1 MSPTRQR
8 HMHQHKSA
16 HRARGP
22 GQVLRRLVRP
32 TCSDDIQ
39 GDDHNNDE
47 DDHDDVQRF
56 VWSSQTIFKV
66 VIVKIVVIIM
76 RRVTRLSCQKLFK
89 VMIKMMIMTMML
101 RMTMTMFKDLFV
113 KSIVKLFKAQQR
125 ARESGSSA
133 EEKKPWFTYLSF
145 QSVHD
150 PLQVI
155 SL

>member
-1 MSPTRQR
+1 
-8 HMHQHKSA
+8 MHQHKSA

-32 TCSDDIQ
+32 TGSDDIQGGDHENSGDNYEEGDSLVDIQ

-89 VMIKMMIMTMML
+89 VMIKMMIMTMIV
-101 RMTMTMFKDLFV
+101 RTTMTMFKGLFV
-113 KSIVKLFKAQQR
+113 KSSQK
-125 ARESGSSA
+125 
-133 EEKKPWFTYLSF
+133 YY
-145 QSVHD
+145 
-150 PLQVI
+150 
-155 SL
+155 